1 MIYSRPDEAAP
12 IDQGDIV
19 DGCPL
24 SMVETFDLAG
34 IVPPDHVTTYT
45 RAYVLTQ
52 TCDLS
57 QRKVARVVVA
67 AVFGA
72 EQLVASGQLKAADV
86 RGPIR
91 AGRVHGWYFLP
102 RSPSLGLPESIVDLR
117 TLHTVRL
124 DVLEELCRAGKRIA
138 RLESLY
144 REHLAQ
150 HFGNT
155 YSRIGLPMPYE
166 TQ

>member
-1 MIYSRPDEAAP
+1 MIYSRPEDAAP
-12 IDQGDIV
+12 IDQGDII

-34 IVPPDHVTTYT
+34 IVPPEHLTAYA

-52 TCDLS
+52 TCDLA
-57 QRKVARVVVA
+57 QRKAARLVVA

-72 EQLVASGQLKAADV
+72 EQLVASGQLKTADI

-102 RSPSLGLPESIVDLR
+102 RSPSIGMPESIVDLR
-117 TLHTVRL
+117 SLYTIRL
-124 DVLEELCRAGKRIA
+124 DLLEELCRVGKRIA
-138 RLESLY
+138 HLESLY

-150 HFGNT
+150 HFANT

-166 TQ
+166 TE